1 MKSVHFAAIV
11 AAAAAT
17 VAAVAAQG
25 NTKTTWDGVYSAPQ
39 QVKGQAVYA
48 DKCAKCHGV
57 EGGGGDAPE
66 LVGSAFAADFDTLSL
81 NDLVERTRVSMPAD
95 NPGSLSRDEA
105 VLITTHLL
113 ALNGFPAGGSDL
125 PTSAGELGQI
135 KYVAVKPAAM
145 AQPEDPPPPRLRA
158 AGVLDGPD
166 PKQMET
172 APPLGFTAVKPGLK
186 IPAGMKMGAPSS
198 VAFDKNGHL
207 FVFNR
212 GEHPLMEFDAQGTF
226 VRSFGEG
233 VYTRPHGM
241 RIDADGNF
249 WLTDVTGGTVTKMSP
264 SGQILLTLGTKG
276 QNGTWDEAAGTKLL
290 FEPCDLA
297 FAPNGD
303 VFIVEGH
310 GRGEGRVLKFD
321 KTGKF
326 LKQWGGN
333 GTGEGQFN
341 QPHSLLVRDGMLYV
355 ADRENHRVQ
364 IFDLDGKFVKA
375 WHFAG
380 LPCGLIN
387 GPDGQ
392 LYLTSGFSG
401 QILRLDANGKAVAAF
416 GQPGPGF
423 ADFGEAHYMAIA
435 PSGDIY
441 VADTI
446 NQVLHRY
453 AKQ

>member
-1 MKSVHFAAIV
+1 MKPFSVVTVAVTILALGQFAA
-11 AAAAAT
+11 
-17 VAAVAAQG
+17 AQ
-25 NTKTTWDGVYSAPQ
+25 SA
-39 QVKGQAVYA
+39 
-48 DKCAKCHGV
+48 
-57 EGGGGDAPE
+57 E
-66 LVGSAFAADFDTLSL
+66 
-81 NDLVERTRVSMPAD
+81 PA
-95 NPGSLSRDEA
+95 
-105 VLITTHLL
+105 
-113 ALNGFPAGGSDL
+113 
-125 PTSAGELGQI
+125 
-135 KYVAVKPAAM
+135 
-145 AQPEDPPPPRLRA
+145 PPRLKA
-158 AGVLDGPD
+158 AGVLDAPD
-166 PKQMET
+166 PAQMET
-172 APPLGFTAVKPGLK
+172 APALHFGAVNPGLK
-186 IPAGMKMGAPSS
+186 LPADIKLGAPSS
-198 VAFDKNGHL
+198 VAFDKSGHL

-212 GEHPLMEFDAQGTF
+212 GQHPLLEFDAQGAL
-226 VRSFGEG
+226 VRSLGEG
-233 VYTRPHGM
+233 QFVRPHGM
-241 RIDADGNF
+241 RIDPEGNI
-249 WLTDVTGGTVTKMSP
+249 WLTDVAGHTVTKMSP

-276 QNGTWDEAAGTKLL
+276 QPGNWDESAGTHLL

-321 KTGKF
+321 KSGKF
-326 LKQWGGN
+326 LKSWGS
-333 GTGEGQFN
+333 TGKNDGQFD
-341 QPHSLLVRDGMLYV
+341 QPHSLIVRDGLLYV

-364 IFDLDGKFVKA
+364 IFDLDGKFERVWK
-375 WHFAG
+375 FAG
-380 LPCGLIN
+380 LPCGLLN

-401 QILRLDANGKAVAAF
+401 QILRLDANGKPVAAM